1 MKKRKTLT
9 VKQKI
14 INFMTKHKYMY
25 FTSKEI
31 ARRCRVN
38 WNSVRREL
46 ISLNLHRWNTP
57 TVGME
62 YRLLT
67 S

>member
-1 MKKRKTLT
+1 MRKKLT
-9 VKQKI
+9 VRQKI
-14 INFMTKHKYMY
+14 VNFLTKHNDMY

-46 ISLNLHRWNTP
+46 QSLNVIRWNTP
-57 TVGME
+57 NVGME
-62 YRLLT
+62 YRLL
-67 S
+67 SS

>member
-1 MKKRKTLT
+1 MAHKKLT

-14 INFMTKHKYMY
+14 VNFMTKYNGMY

-46 ISLNLHRWNTP
+46 QSLNVHRWATP
-57 TVGME
+57 KVGME
-62 YRLLT
+62 YRLIT
-67 S
+67 A